1 MPSSPARRAAIEE
14 STYYVRYSHR
24 NDRSLATLRNPRAW
38 ESFFASAAIHQP
50 IWTDTKFIFKL
61 TPPYNAYYDAVIHS
75 IDPRRDEIQLEEIMK
90 AVGFSIEYKPY
101 LDGHQKIFVLPKH
114 LVGQPVPVNWDS
126 VIDIAIPAIA
136 RRRVAERT
144 RRRDR
149 EMHEVV
155 RESIRDM
162 FRRYGYPAGRVDD

>member
-1 MPSSPARRAAIEE
+1 
-14 STYYVRYSHR
+14 
-24 NDRSLATLRNPRAW
+24 
-38 ESFFASAAIHQP
+38 
-50 IWTDTKFIFKL
+50 
-61 TPPYNAYYDAVIHS
+61 
-75 IDPRRDEIQLEEIMK
+75 MK

-114 LVGQPVPVNWDS
+114 LVGRRPVSDPESWGG
-126 VIDIAIPAIA
+126 VIDRAIPAIA